1 MSKKSN
7 TRRSLLSLILSAIVV
22 IIAVIGSCIPTNT
35 PTPTNIPPTVVPP
48 TSPPTSPDGV
58 VQIPFGQGFG
68 AQSGFWQVYFTA
80 PTGSRNEATY
90 TGGIDGALAGA
101 IDNARGAVDMAT
113 FEFNNKVLTKAVL
126 DAHARGVQVRVVTD
140 DEHGFEDEDST
151 LQQLVDAGIPVVD
164 DERSALMHNKFTI
177 IDGTTVWTGSMNYTR
192 NGTYRNNNN
201 LLMLRSRRA
210 VESYQ
215 AEFNEM
221 FVDHE
226 FGPRS
231 PTGNGARYSQDGT
244 PVQILFA
251 AEDEVQN
258 ELVARISAAQANIR
272 FMAFS
277 FTLDPLRDA
286 ILERAANGVTVQ
298 GIFENTG
305 SETRFSELTP
315 LFCAGLPMR
324 QDGNPFI
331 MHHKVF
337 IIDDTVLTGS
347 FNFSASATNSND
359 ENMVIIEDANL
370 AAQFIAEFDRRW
382 SEASTP
388 TDLTCS

>member
-1 MSKKSN
+1 
-7 TRRSLLSLILSAIVV
+7 
-22 IIAVIGSCIPTNT
+22 
-35 PTPTNIPPTVVPP
+35 VPP
-48 TSPPTSPDGV
+48 TSTTDAGGV
-58 VQIPFGQGFG
+58 KPITVQQGFG
-68 AQSGFWQVYFTA
+68 AESGFWQIYFNA
-80 PTGSRNEATY
+80 PTGSRDEATY
-90 TGGIDGALAGA
+90 VGGIDIPLAVA
-101 IDNARGAVDMAT
+101 IDDARGTLDIAA
-113 FEFNNKVLTKAVL
+113 FEYNNRVLTQAIL
-126 DAHARGVQVRVVTD
+126 DAHQRGVKVRIVTD
-140 DEHGFEDEDST
+140 DEHGLEDDDST
-151 LQQLVDAGIPVVD
+151 ITQFINAGIPVVD
-164 DERSALMHNKFTI
+164 DSRSALMHNKFTI

-192 NGTYRNNNN
+192 NGVYRNNNN
-201 LLMLRSRRA
+201 LMMLRSRRA

-221 FVDHE
+221 FERHE

-231 PTGNGARYSQDGT
+231 TKGNGVTFTQDGT

-251 AEDEVQN
+251 AEDEVQDIII
-258 ELVARISAAQANIR
+258 ARINGAQSRIR

-277 FTLDPLRDA
+277 FTVDEIRDA
-286 ILERAANGVTVQ
+286 ILARASSGVTVQ
-298 GIFENTG
+298 GIFENVG

-359 ENMVIIEDANL
+359 ENMVIIEDSNL
-370 AAQFIAEFDRRW
+370 AAQFNAEFDRRW
-382 SEASTP
+382 AEAATP
-388 TDLTCS
+388 DDLTCS